1 MVTLKV
7 NPREKEY
14 LTYML
19 RGMKPTEIAEI
30 MNITVHTACNYKA
43 GILKK
48 NRYTSSLKLVCDWY
62 IERDDKLRIKIMQLK
77 EELSKTKGELRRYK
91 NESKRRQRKNR
102 S

>member
-1 MVTLKV
+1 MITLKV

-19 RGMKPTEIAEI
+19 RGMKPAEIAEI
-30 MNITVHTACNYKA
+30 MNITVYTACNYRM

-48 NRYTSSLKLVCDWY
+48 NRYTSSLKLICDWY

-77 EELSKTKGELRRYK
+77 EELSKTKEELRRYK

-102 S
+102 T

>member
-43 GILKK
+43 DNLKK

-77 EELSKTKGELRRYK
+77 EELSKTKEELRRYK
-91 NESKRRQRKNR
+91 NESKRRQRKN
-102 S
+102 SS

>member
-1 MVTLKV
+1 MITLKV

-19 RGMKPTEIAEI
+19 RGMKPAEIAEI
-30 MNITVHTACNYKA
+30 MNITVYTACNYRM

-48 NRYTSSLKLVCDWY
+48 NRYTSSLKLICDWY

>member
-77 EELSKTKGELRRYK
+77 EERSKRKEGVRRYK
-91 NESKRRQRKNR
+91 NESRRRQREN
-102 S
+102 SS

>member
-19 RGMKPTEIAEI
+19 RGMKSNEMAEI
-30 MNITVHTACNYKA
+30 MGITVRTACMYRGN
-43 GILKK
+43 ILKK

-62 IERDDKLRIKIMQLK
+62 MERDDKLRIKIMQLK
-77 EELSKTKGELRRYK
+77 EELSKTKEELRRYK
-91 NESKRRQRKNR
+91 NESKRRQRKN
-102 S
+102 SS

>member
-43 GILKK
+43 GILK
-48 NRYTSSLKLVCDWY
+48 
-62 IERDDKLRIKIMQLK
+62 
-77 EELSKTKGELRRYK
+77 
-91 NESKRRQRKNR
+91 
-102 S
+102 

>member
-19 RGMKPTEIAEI
+19 RGMKPSEIAEI
-30 MNITVHTACNYKA
+30 MDITVHTACMYRGN
-43 GILKK
+43 ILRN

-62 IERDDKLRIKIMQLK
+62 IERDDKLRMKIIQLE
-77 EELSKTKGELRRYK
+77 EELSKTKEELRKYK
-91 NESKRRQRKNR
+91 NESKRRKRKNG

>member
-19 RGMKPTEIAEI
+19 RGMKSNEIAEI
-30 MNITVHTACNYKA
+30 MDITVHTACMYRGN
-43 GILKK
+43 ILKK

-77 EELSKTKGELRRYK
+77 EELSKTKEELRRYK
-91 NESKRRQRKNR
+91 NEFKRRTRKNR
-102 S
+102 A

>member
-30 MNITVHTACNYKA
+30 MNITVYTASNYKA

-48 NRYTSSLKLVCDWY
+48 NRYTISLK
-62 IERDDKLRIKIMQLK
+62 
-77 EELSKTKGELRRYK
+77 
-91 NESKRRQRKNR
+91 
-102 S
+102 

>member
-1 MVTLKV
+1 MITLKV

-30 MNITVHTACNYKA
+30 MNITVYTACNYRM

-48 NRYTSSLKLVCDWY
+48 NRYTSSLKLICDWY